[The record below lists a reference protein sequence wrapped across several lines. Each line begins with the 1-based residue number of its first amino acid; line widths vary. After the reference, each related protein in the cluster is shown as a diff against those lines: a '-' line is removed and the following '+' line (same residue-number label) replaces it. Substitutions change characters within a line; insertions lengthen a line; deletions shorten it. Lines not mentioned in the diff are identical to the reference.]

1 MLDDWWIVLLVL
13 LGLALVIQWQFY
25 RRRLHQAER
34 AYRQAERSHT
44 SDLESAREQILWL
57 EAAVESSSE
66 ILLVV
71 DPELQVR
78 FANDRAVEVFGER
91 QQPITLLGFS
101 RSTELEQL
109 AAEVQEAADPEGYE
123 RVVTISEKPYR
134 VWAVA
139 QGANV
144 SLSMVDISETMRL
157 SRARQDM
164 VANLSHE
171 LRTPLTS
178 LRLLVDTL
186 VSPTRIKPEVANQL
200 IEKLASEIDTL
211 EQISQEMLDLAAI
224 ESGRQVI
231 RLVPER
237 LMDILEI
244 PLARLEDQAARKN
257 LSLRV
262 SVTPDWIV
270 LADRDQASRA
280 VLNVLHNAIKFSPSG
295 GMVRIEAEEDV
306 VEEKIV
312 LRVQDSGEGIPPSD
326 LARIF
331 ERFYRGDRARQT
343 PGTGLGLAIA
353 RHIMQAHGG
362 RIWAENLV
370 PPERGVVVFLAF
382 EPG

>member
-1 MLDDWWIVLLVL
+1 
-13 LGLALVIQWQFY
+13 
-25 RRRLHQAER
+25 
-34 AYRQAERSHT
+34 
-44 SDLESAREQILWL
+44 
-57 EAAVESSSE
+57 
-66 ILLVV
+66 
-71 DPELQVR
+71 
-78 FANDRAVEVFGER
+78 
-91 QQPITLLGFS
+91 
-101 RSTELEQL
+101 
-109 AAEVQEAADPEGYE
+109 
-123 RVVTISEKPYR
+123 
-134 VWAVA
+134 
-139 QGANV
+139 
-144 SLSMVDISETMRL
+144 
-157 SRARQDM
+157 
-164 VANLSHE
+164 
-171 LRTPLTS
+171 
-178 LRLLVDTL
+178 L
-186 VSPTRIKPEVANQL
+186 VSPTGIKPEVANQL